1 MVDKRADGRGDAVPF
16 ISHNNQASPGKML
29 AIDIFSI
36 QQRAIY
42 GIVVW
47 QRMMKRSSVLLV
59 YWICIST

>member
-1 MVDKRADGRGDAVPF
+1 MVDKRTDGRGDAVPF
-16 ISHNNQASPGKML
+16 ISHNDQTSLGKML

-47 QRMMKRSSVLLV
+47 QRMDELF
-59 YWICIST
+59 